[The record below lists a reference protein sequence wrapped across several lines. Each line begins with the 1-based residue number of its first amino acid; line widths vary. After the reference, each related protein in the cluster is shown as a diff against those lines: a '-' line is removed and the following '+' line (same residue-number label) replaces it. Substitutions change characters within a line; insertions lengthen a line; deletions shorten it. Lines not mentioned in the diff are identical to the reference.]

1 MNKYIHF
8 KVMRDS
14 LIYKL
19 MKEKWKEYFKEKNSA
34 ITLAVTII
42 VLLLCLYSLS
52 RFIVFVETR
61 QGVVLDD
68 PVFHWFKAMDLNIVI
83 FALIYGSLIGGI
95 FNLVVNSPKGLVI
108 ALQTYAVMVLVRMAM
123 MYVVPLDPPIG
134 TIDLQDPLVF
144 VVGTGTKITKD
155 LFFSGHTATLFMIF
169 LVTEKKWLKRVFLM
183 NTVLV
188 AVFVVLQKVHYTAD
202 VMVAP
207 FVSYGAF
214 KAVSFLNRKK
224 TRAGTL
230 KETVKDDLH

>member
-1 MNKYIHF
+1 
-8 KVMRDS
+8 
-14 LIYKL
+14 
-19 MKEKWKEYFKEKNSA
+19 MKEKWKEYFKNRNSA
-34 ITLAVTII
+34 LTLAVTIM

-68 PVFHWFKAMDLNIVI
+68 PVFHWFKAVDLNIII

-95 FNLVVNSPKGLVI
+95 LNLVMNSPKGLVI
-108 ALQTYAVMVLVRMAM
+108 AFQTYALMVLVRMAM

-169 LVTEKKWLKRVFLM
+169 LVTEKKWLKRVFFV
-183 NTVLV
+183 NTILV

-207 FVSYGAF
+207 FVSFGAYRL
-214 KAVSFLNRKK
+214 VRFLNGEKAK
-224 TRAGTL
+224 EIGTQI
-230 KETVKDDLH
+230 KEDGK